1 MVGFGCCTE
10 EVKVSTKLYASMVD
24 KGWLGK
30 DGICKFDDSDVAHP
44 SGCIAPR
51 GFWEANPS
59 QSRIRSALESGLIK
73 FIDGNGDKKNA
84 MTLAAYVAKYPDYP
98 PPDLVL
104 KVLGRFPPRFV
115 KIGKY

>member
-10 EVKVSTKLYASMVD
+10 EVKVSPRMYASMVD

-30 DGICKFDDSDVAHP
+30 DGICKFNEAELAHP

-51 GFWEANPS
+51 GFWETNPS
-59 QSRIRSALESGLIK
+59 EKKIQNAIKSGLIK
-73 FIDGNGDKKNA
+73 FVDGNGDKKNA
-84 MTLAAYVAKYPDYP
+84 MTLDAYTAKYPDYP

-104 KVLGRFPPRFV
+104 KVLGRFPPKFIR
-115 KIGKY
+115 IGKY